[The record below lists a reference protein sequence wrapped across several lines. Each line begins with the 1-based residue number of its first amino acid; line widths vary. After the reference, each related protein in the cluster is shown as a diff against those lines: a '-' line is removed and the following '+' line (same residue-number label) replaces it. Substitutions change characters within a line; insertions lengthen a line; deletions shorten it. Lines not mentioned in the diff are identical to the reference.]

1 MSYFTAVIV
10 KYETMAYRLLNLTIR
25 YFEIVKVVVYMWW
38 ARFCK

>member
-25 YFEIVKVVVYMWW
+25 HFEIVKVVVYMWW
-38 ARFCK
+38 AQFCK

>member
-10 KYETMAYRLLNLTIR
+10 KYETMAYHLLNLTIR